1 MPDPK
6 TTASDWNEV
15 RAAFAT
21 SIMVDTSLKSLAQNL
36 DGPDWPVP
44 GQDETPAAYI
54 DLTFAEVRELLARKG
69 QPDDRIDQLAAIL
82 RETLAFDSPFGEMV
96 EQVEASEQRDNQL
109 LKNLARL
116 EIPAGFPIEFVALA
130 PDTRE
135 FCQLEKLTTVGE
147 FAVFAQGLSQNVIV
161 GGDFRALLN
170 ALAQSD
176 ELALAKFLPLRPGT
190 RGLHLPEALAL
201 GLRPQPVA
209 VRAALA
215 RKVGAKLTSPEAT
228 AAALAP
234 KDRVRTV
241 EAELREQAARL
252 VAEWF
257 KADLARLQQQ
267 VAAGATLGRL
277 LVVLGD
283 PLIEA
288 VVADL
293 LKAYLK
299 SMPPATGATP
309 AGGAPAQPRRGFF
322 ARLFGKK

>member
-1 MPDPK
+1 MSDPK
-6 TTASDWNEV
+6 TTAQDWNEV

-36 DGPDWPVP
+36 DGPDWPIP
-44 GQDETPAAYI
+44 GQDETPAAYV
-54 DLTFAEVRELLARKG
+54 DLTFAEVRDLLARKN
-69 QPDDRIDQLAAIL
+69 QPAECLDQLVEIL

-96 EQVEASEQRDNQL
+96 EQVEASAQRHNQL

-130 PDTRE
+130 VDTRE

-176 ELALAKFLPLRPGT
+176 EAALAKFLPVRPGT

-201 GLRPQPVA
+201 GLRAQSVA

-215 RKVGAKLTSPEAT
+215 RKAGAKLAPPEA
-228 AAALAP
+228 AAAAQAP
-234 KDRVRTV
+234 KGQLQTI
-241 EAELREQAARL
+241 EAGLREQAARL
-252 VAEWF
+252 VADWF
-257 KADLARLQQQ
+257 KADLAQLQQQ
-267 VAAGATLGRL
+267 CAAGTTLARL
-277 LVVLGD
+277 LMVLGD
-283 PLIEA
+283 PLVEA
-288 VVADL
+288 IIADL
-293 LKAYLK
+293 LQPYLK
-299 SMPPATGATP
+299 TPPSATDVPTP
-309 AGGAPAQPRRGFF
+309 LRRGFF

>member
-6 TTASDWNEV
+6 STAQDWNDV
-15 RAAFAT
+15 RVAFAT

-36 DGPDWPVP
+36 DGPDWPIP
-44 GQDETPAAYI
+44 GQDETPATYI
-54 DLTFAEVRELLARKG
+54 DLTFDEVRDLLARKG
-69 QPDDRIDQLAAIL
+69 QPAGCIDQLAAIL

-130 PDTRE
+130 ADTRE
-135 FCQLEKLTTVGE
+135 FCQLEKLMTVGE
-147 FAVFAQGLSQNVIV
+147 FAVLAQGLSQNVIV

-176 ELALAKFLPLRPGT
+176 APALAKFLPLRPGAK
-190 RGLHLPEALAL
+190 GLHLPEALAL
-201 GLRPQPVA
+201 GLRAQPVA

-215 RKVGAKLTSPEAT
+215 RKVGAKLTPQEAT
-228 AAALAP
+228 AAASAP
-234 KDRVRTV
+234 KDQVQTV

-252 VAEWF
+252 AAEWF
-257 KADLARLQQQ
+257 RADLAQLQQQ
-267 VAAGATLGRL
+267 VAAGATLARL

-283 PLIEA
+283 PLIEV

-299 SMPPATGATP
+299 SPPPATGPTMAS
-309 AGGAPAQPRRGFF
+309 GAPAPLRRGFF